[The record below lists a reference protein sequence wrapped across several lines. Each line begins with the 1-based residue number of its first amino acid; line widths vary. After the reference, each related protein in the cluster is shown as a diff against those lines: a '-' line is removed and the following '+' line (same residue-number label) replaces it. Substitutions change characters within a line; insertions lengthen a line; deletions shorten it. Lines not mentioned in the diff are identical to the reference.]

1 MLLDTIRGSF
11 LPFAG
16 TLLASFERINRRV
29 KVEYIPGV
37 MSAVTE
43 RRRHFPDLHG
53 SQEGAFAR
61 IAAIYRSPTS
71 ALHAFPARL
80 RAPHLSLPLLCGWQN
95 GVDHRL
101 PEDRKST
108 RLNSSH

>member
-43 RRRHFPDLHG
+43 RRRHFPDLYG

-61 IAAIYRSPTS
+61 IDEIYRSPTR
-71 ALHAFPARL
+71 ALQAFPERC
-80 RAPHLSLPLLCGWQN
+80 RAPHLSLPLLYGRLN
-95 GVDHRL
+95 GVSHRF
-101 PEDRKST
+101 PASRTSEV
-108 RLNSSH
+108 